1 MAADDATPARLAAKP
16 SWLISQASVHAHRLL
31 GDGLAT
37 SGSRGYH
44 YRLLAALAQ
53 FGPGSQAQLGR
64 HTGMDRS
71 DVVAALNDLAAR
83 GLVRRS
89 PDPGDR
95 RRNAVRITPAGRA
108 HLDRLEELLAGVQAR
123 LLAPLSPAERAELAR
138 LLTRVVD
145 HHSGSAAR

>member
-1 MAADDATPARLAAKP
+1 
-16 SWLISQASVHAHRLL
+16 
-31 GDGLAT
+31 
-37 SGSRGYH
+37 
-44 YRLLAALAQ
+44 
-53 FGPGSQAQLGR
+53 
-64 HTGMDRS
+64 
-71 DVVAALNDLAAR
+71 VAALNDLAAR